1 MASVPPSVPDRPTVP
16 EPGDDDRTTGSRD
29 YEGYLDILILDSGLL
44 FDPLT
49 DVDAEEEEE
58 EDYGAGNILRAA
70 RELTGV
76 IHRPNALFTEGLCV
90 SGVIHRLIHRVIPGS
105 KGDPGGGSSPGLNLS
120 VPRSGSDPS

>member
-49 DVDAEEEEE
+49 DVDAEEQEENE
-58 EDYGAGNILRAA
+58 QDYGLEIFCA
-70 RELTGV
+70 RRGGGTGV
-76 IHRPNALFTEGLCV
+76 IHRPNAVFTEGLRV
-90 SGVIHRLIHRVIPGS
+90 SGLIHRLIHRLI
-105 KGDPGGGSSPGLNLS
+105 PGGGEEARHGVVSNQ
-120 VPRSGSDPS
+120 